1 MVLTPIHFSIL
12 VEVVVVIEKHGDVRR
27 THTRVRDHVEYVA
40 SGLDF
45 GTGVEDHG

>member
-1 MVLTPIHFSIL
+1 MVLTPIHFGVL
-12 VEVVVVIEKHGDVRR
+12 VVVVVVVEKHGDVRHA
-27 THTRVRDHVEYVA
+27 HTRMRDHVENVA